1 MLLIVIVGGASGG
14 YLEFELRALLETR
27 VEREVERLA
36 QMAAESVR
44 SAGPAAVRDVKE
56 ADALADRLG
65 RVSGARVM
73 LMTDDGRLLGDSQ
86 RDAAAV
92 TELRA
97 AGRDFLPA
105 SSTQATQALGS
116 TNNASSTERSTAD
129 QHERERQHQH
139 RRRRLTSTT
148 IVDWDAARE
157 GASGD
162 GPGTGAVASGAAAS
176 GAAASGAAA
185 SGAME
190 VPRSVI
196 VRLALPL
203 ADVGEVV
210 RKLRFMIVGASLVG
224 LAIAIL
230 MSGLASHMI
239 STAFWQLVDKTR
251 ALAHGASRRL
261 DVESRDEIGHLA
273 GSINKMA
280 ADLERTVTA
289 LAAERDRFETALK
302 GMSEALFAID
312 DQHVVTVV
320 NPAMRELLGPSRLA
334 EGLRLAE
341 VARVPAL
348 LELIQDAK
356 DGPASAEFTIP
367 NEVERRVLA
376 RATPLRASGGMV
388 VVMLDVTE
396 MRRLERI
403 RKDFVANVSHE
414 LRTPVSIIRANAE
427 TLLAG
432 ALEEPDRARGFVEA
446 QLRSVERLTSLVA
459 DLLDLARIEAGKF
472 RLQIETLPLL
482 PALEN
487 AKDAVEALAKKKNL
501 EIEIDAE
508 FDERADGQA
517 GRADADDRA
526 DRYERDAGA
535 DVDGRGM
542 DGESEGE
549 LWVEADPKALDQV
562 LLNLVDNAA
571 KYAPEGG
578 RIFLRARSVPSESS
592 SDRSHVRIEV
602 EDDGPG
608 IEPRH
613 RARVFERFYRI
624 DPGRSR
630 DFGGTGLGLAIVKHL
645 AESMNGQVGVDQA
658 SPRGS
663 IFWFTLPEAPVVAA
677 SSSAAAALDDATEQP
692 SSATGSSSIRQVA

>member
-1 MLLIVIVGGASGG
+1 MRLGIRAKLFLVSVILIVVVGGASGG

-27 VEREVERLA
+27 VEGEVRRLTH
-36 QMAAESVR
+36 MAGESVR
-44 SAGPAAVRDVKE
+44 SAGPASVRDIAK

-73 LMTDDGRLLGDSQ
+73 LMTREGVLIGDS
-86 RDAAAV
+86 RREPAALAK
-92 TELRA
+92 LRA
-97 AGRDFLPA
+97 EGRTFVSESGDDDRDRP
-105 SSTQATQALGS
+105 STQ
-116 TNNASSTERSTAD
+116 
-129 QHERERQHQH
+129 RERLH
-139 RRRRLTSTT
+139 RRRMTSTT
-148 IVDWDAARE
+148 MVEWQGVD
-157 GASGD
+157 
-162 GPGTGAVASGAAAS
+162 GAVGGSAAGGS
-176 GAAASGAAA
+176 AAEAPS
-185 SGAME
+185 
-190 VPRSVI
+190 SVT

-203 ADVGEVV
+203 ADITDIV
-210 RKLRFMIVGASLVG
+210 RKLRFMIVGAGLVG

-239 STAFWQLVDKTR
+239 SNALWQLVDKTR

-312 DQHVVTVV
+312 DQQVVTVV
-320 NPAMRELLGPSRLA
+320 NPAMRELLGPTRLA

-348 LELIQDAK
+348 LELIREAK

-427 TLLAG
+427 TLLGG
-432 ALEEPDRARGFVEA
+432 ALEDPERARGFVEA

-487 AKDAVEALAKKKNL
+487 AKDAVQALAKKKNL
-501 EIEIDAE
+501 EIEIEIDVEPSADQASA
-508 FDERADGQA
+508 DEPSADEPS
-517 GRADADDRA
+517 ADEPSADEPSA
-526 DRYERDAGA
+526 DEPSADWVASERREGA
-535 DVDGRGM
+535 R
-542 DGESEGE
+542 SEEGTEALAE

-571 KYAPEGG
+571 KYAPAGG
-578 RIFLRARSVPSESS
+578 RIFLRARSLARLPGGGPS
-592 SDRSHVRIEV
+592 RVRIEV

-658 SPRGS
+658 MPRGS
-663 IFWFTLPEAPVVAA
+663 VFWVTLPGAAGVAGVA
-677 SSSAAAALDDATEQP
+677 ET
-692 SSATGSSSIRQVA
+692 SIRQVA